1 MTAEVTAERVLPS
14 RTPFRIVWR
23 LGLVAALVFVASF
36 IWKEAKPAVKA
47 SIARRTLRAHHE
59 EIVFAARESNLDPC
73 LLAGMMRAES
83 SGSISA
89 ISHKG
94 ALGLLQLMHST
105 AVERAGILGLE
116 APTKEDLVSDPLLN
130 VRLGANYMAYL
141 LEREEG
147 NLEAALVAYNTGPF
161 RLARWVREA
170 GSYAAWREER
180 MAAGNSDVLAYAHRV
195 MRYRDEI
202 ARRGYFET
210 AEEREEPEN

>member
-1 MTAEVTAERVLPS
+1 MDSQGQDSRALFVLV
-14 RTPFRIVWR
+14 RRIA
-23 LGLVAALVFVASF
+23 LLTALVLVGVF
-36 IWKEAKPAVKA
+36 IVYEAEPAVKA
-47 SIARRTLRAHHE
+47 SIARRTLRAHHD
-59 EIVFAARESNLDPC
+59 EIVFAAEESDLDPC

-83 SGSISA
+83 SGRISA

-116 APTKEDLVSDPLLN
+116 EPTKEDLISDPLLN
-130 VRLGANYMAYL
+130 ARLGANYMAYL
-141 LEREEG
+141 LQREEG

-202 ARRGYFET
+202 AKAGYFET
-210 AEEREEPEN
+210 THEPQK